1 MYAFEFRTKI
11 KDGIIEIPKTYRNK
25 IKDNVKV
32 IVLTEENKAS
42 INMIDKLLSSPIKA
56 EKFTALSRE
65 EIYERKQ

>member
-1 MYAFEFRTKI
+1 MYAIEFRTKI

-32 IVLTEENKAS
+32 IILAEEKKVS

-56 EKFTALSRE
+56 EKFTPLSRRK
-65 EIYERKQ
+65 IYERN

>member
-32 IVLTEENKAS
+32 IVLTEENKVS

-56 EKFTALSRE
+56 EKFTPLSRE
-65 EIYERKQ
+65 EIYERK